1 MEGMIRH
8 RLRHY
13 LAGRISLTAFRA
25 WFVPATWDVDD
36 RATPRIWNLVSSIK
50 LRMAE
55 YTSGHWTE
63 DELRALL
70 VQILT
75 HGGLVEQD
83 PST

>member
-1 MEGMIRH
+1 MEGVVRH

-25 WFVPATWDVDD
+25 WFVLATRDAKDQ
-36 RATPRIWNLVSSIK
+36 ATPRVQRLISSIN
-50 LRMAE
+50 LQVAE
-55 YTSGHWTE
+55 HASYHWTE

-75 HGGLVEQD
+75 HGGLVVQD
-83 PST
+83 PSP